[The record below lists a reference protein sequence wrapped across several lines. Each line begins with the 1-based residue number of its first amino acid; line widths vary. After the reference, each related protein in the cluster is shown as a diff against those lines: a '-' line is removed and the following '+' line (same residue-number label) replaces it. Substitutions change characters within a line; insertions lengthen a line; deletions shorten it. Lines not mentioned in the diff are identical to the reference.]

1 MFFCP
6 GLYPFIAT
14 PHSVFM
20 AIRPILRM
28 GHPVLRHPA
37 RAVKSVQ
44 APEIIELIKDL
55 YDSMAAAG
63 GIGLAAPQIGIPLR
77 VVLYSVPAHRM
88 ASATADNASS
98 PPGVAPTIL
107 INPVLSP
114 ISDQKTEAWEACLSV
129 PGLIGRVPRYEKLRF
144 RALNPEGTIIEGEAE
159 GFHARVL
166 QHECDHLDGIL
177 YPQQMTDLRW
187 LMFAEEAQKLN
198 DPEETNAVTEA
209 LKD

>member
-1 MFFCP
+1 
-6 GLYPFIAT
+6 
-14 PHSVFM
+14 M

-28 GHPVLRHPA
+28 GHPVLRQSA
-37 RAVKSVQ
+37 RPVESVQ
-44 APEIIELIKDL
+44 TPEIIELIKDL

-63 GIGLAAPQIGIPLR
+63 GIGLAAPQIGVPLR
-77 VVLYSVPAHRM
+77 VVLYSVPAQRM
-88 ASATADNASS
+88 AAEATESGLEL
-98 PPGVAPTIL
+98 PGIAPTIL
-107 INPVLSP
+107 INPILSP
-114 ISDQKTEAWEACLSV
+114 ASDHKVDGWEACLSV

-144 RALNPEGTIIEGEAE
+144 RALSPEGMILEGDAQ

-198 DPEETNAVTEA
+198 DPKETKAVTEA
-209 LKD
+209 LED

>member
-6 GLYPFIAT
+6 GLYPFIGA
-14 PHSVFM
+14 PHSVVM

-37 RAVKSVQ
+37 RPVESVQ
-44 APEIIELIKDL
+44 APEIIELIQDL

-63 GIGLAAPQIGIPLR
+63 GIGLAAPQIGVPLR
-77 VVLYSVPAHRM
+77 VVLYSVPAQRM
-88 ASATADNASS
+88 AAPTTDGA
-98 PPGVAPTIL
+98 PLPLGIAPTIL
-107 INPVLSP
+107 INPILSP
-114 ISDQKTEAWEACLSV
+114 ASDQKVDGWEACLSV
-129 PGLIGRVPRYEKLRF
+129 PGLIGRVPRYEKLLF

-198 DPEETNAVTEA
+198 DPKETKAATEA